1 MKTITVILN
10 NEALFDI
17 EYEDEDDVN
26 IDYLIDNLEN
36 YISFEDLD
44 VEVEYF
50 DDKRIV
56 LRTTN

>member
-26 IDYLIDNLEN
+26 INYLIDNLEN